1 MDENTE
7 LKSTSTSRYEF
18 QQTSVNKVGRAPE
31 TASGPTRI
39 VFLQQ
44 DPYLSTKKQ
53 MGAGN
58 TGTNETRLTSE
69 MQRIK

>member
-18 QQTSVNKVGRAPE
+18 PQTSVNKVGWALD
-31 TASGPTRI
+31 TASGPARI
-39 VFLQQ
+39 VFLQY
-44 DPYLSTKKQ
+44 DRYLSTKNQ

-58 TGTNETRLTSE
+58 TGTKETRLTSE
-69 MQRIK
+69 KQRIK